1 MKLYIVKYCA
11 NEFDDL
17 GYDDPYPI
25 YYSLDKKKARDFFED
40 KREKCIESFN
50 DWIKNHPE
58 LEHDEDYQIIENDND
73 NFEYSMGNWFY
84 KYMYEEQE
92 FDKDLR
98 YNTSYIQNG

>member
-40 KREKCIESFN
+40 KREKEIESFN
-50 DWIKNHPE
+50 EWIKKHPE
-58 LEHDEDYQIIENDND
+58 LEHNEDYQIKVNN
-73 NFEYSMGNWFY
+73 NNHLEYSMGNWFY
-84 KYMYEEQE
+84 EYYFGETELE
-92 FDKDLR
+92 KDLR
-98 YNTSYIQNG
+98 HG